1 MTSVILAFVRTAIS
15 NKGRKK
21 YDNFGRTFGISE
33 THRKN
38 VTEQSEV
45 LECVAKQTLEPF
57 VLSERQALASAH
69 NALHMIKVSES
80 RNKIRVDAA
89 HCTAT
94 KCYRKRKIT
103 QNDGIEMKLKIVRNR
118 LIICSE

>member
-1 MTSVILAFVRTAIS
+1 M
-15 NKGRKK
+15 
-21 YDNFGRTFGISE
+21 
-33 THRKN
+33 
-38 VTEQSEV
+38 
-45 LECVAKQTLEPF
+45 
-57 VLSERQALASAH
+57 LSERQALPSAH

-89 HCTAT
+89 HSTAT

-103 QNDGIEMKLKIVRNR
+103 QNDEIEMKLKIVRNR